1 MPNYEKKVKIV
12 GTEFV
17 ALVKYQTSPH
27 SANSLLPKQFFQ
39 TLSLIFKIKNYVFQ
53 KFAIFLYLQM

>member
-12 GTEFV
+12 GTCEMPNFTTFGKFTVAQTEFF
-17 ALVKYQTSPH
+17 P
-27 SANSLLPKQFFQ
+27 